1 MSLSTLIQSGFSH
14 LFNNIIIE
22 TLSEAS
28 LEKAI
33 SILKTH
39 FTFTADEMTKAYQ
52 DSYGYAITAIR
63 VGLATPDQKLAFV
76 RQLRHAKVTREFADP
91 IDSNYLQPF
100 AQQRNLSKQELPVL
114 RQQLVIALDQ
124 MLKQKD
130 QLFQVKSITDT
141 DLAALIH
148 HQGASAVSQLVLDEI
163 QQLTTI
169 DKDLVAFLTQQ
180 DLLGQALLFFF
191 HEQLRQDER
200 LYKTQAALQRE
211 GLAIE
216 VKNLQTV
223 LKNDSG

>member
-148 HQGASAVSQLVLDEI
+148 HQGA
-163 QQLTTI
+163 
-169 DKDLVAFLTQQ
+169 
-180 DLLGQALLFFF
+180 
-191 HEQLRQDER
+191 
-200 LYKTQAALQRE
+200 
-211 GLAIE
+211 
-216 VKNLQTV
+216 
-223 LKNDSG
+223 